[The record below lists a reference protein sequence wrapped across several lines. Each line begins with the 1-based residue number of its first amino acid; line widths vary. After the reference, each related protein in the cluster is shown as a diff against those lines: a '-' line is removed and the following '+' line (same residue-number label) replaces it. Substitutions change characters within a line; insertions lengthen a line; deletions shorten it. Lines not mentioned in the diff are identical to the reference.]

1 MNMIKNTTSICPEC
15 YKVIDATIYEQE
27 GKVYIKKSCPEHG
40 EFIDLYWGDY
50 EQYQRAEHYRHD
62 GVVMKNPRTEE
73 KKGCPYDCGI
83 CPNHKSTT
91 MLGIIDVTN
100 RCNLRCPICFA
111 HAGAAGYLYEPT
123 KQQIKEMMEN
133 LRAND
138 PVKTPSLQFS
148 GGEPTVREDLPE
160 LITMAK
166 DLGFPFV
173 MVDSNGIKMAE
184 SLEYCRE
191 LKKSGLDSVYLQ
203 FDGLTK
209 ELYIAARGFNLLP
222 IKYRAIKNLKE
233 AGFNNIVLVPVLI
246 KGVNDDQV
254 GDIIKFAIENRDCIK
269 AVNFQPISI
278 TGRADKKQREKVRIT
293 IPDLMKLAEEQTQGY
308 LKQSDWFPVPTLQ
321 PLTRFIS
328 EMNQEEE
335 VDFCAHPH
343 CGMGTLLFFDGD
355 EVSPITEHLNVDNV
369 LEDLNDVNEKLEEGK
384 ILRAKLKVVSG
395 IVKNLEFMPLIKYLK
410 DVILYNDYHG
420 VNRIYHKRIFIGAM
434 HFMDPYNFDLERL
447 QHCVIHYAVPDG
459 RIIPFCSM
467 NAIHRNAIEKRFSKP
482 LDMETMT
489 PLYDIE
495 ALNDKIKNEKEMP
508 EKGETS

>member
-1 MNMIKNTTSICPEC
+1 MNEIKYTKSICPEC
-15 YKVIDATIYEQE
+15 YKVIDATIYEKE
-27 GKVYIKKSCPEHG
+27 GKVYIKKTCPEHG
-40 EFIDLYWGDY
+40 EYTDLYWGSYD
-50 EQYQRAEHYRHD
+50 QYIRAENYAHD
-62 GVVMKNPRTEE
+62 GIVMKNPRTEE
-73 KKGCPYDCGI
+73 TQGCPYDCGT

-123 KQQIKEMMEN
+123 VEQIKEMMQN
-133 LRAND
+133 LRNNN
-138 PVKTPSLQFS
+138 PVKTPALQFS

-160 LITMAK
+160 LIEMSK
-166 DLGFPFV
+166 NLGFPFV
-173 MVDSNGIKMAE
+173 MVDSNGLKMAE
-184 SLEYCRE
+184 SPEYCRE
-191 LKKSGLDSVYLQ
+191 LKKSGLNSVYLQ
-203 FDGLTK
+203 FDGLTP
-209 ELYIAARGFNLLP
+209 EPYIKARGLNLLP
-222 IKYRAIKNLKE
+222 AKLEAIKNLKE
-233 AGFNNIVLVPVLI
+233 AGFTNIVLVPVLI
-246 KGVNDDQV
+246 RGVNDNQV
-254 GDIIKFAIENRDCIK
+254 GDIINFAIENRDCIK
-269 AVNFQPISI
+269 GVNFQPVSFS
-278 TGRADKKQREKVRIT
+278 GRIDKTQREAMRIT

-308 LKQSDWFPVPTLQ
+308 LRQDDWFPVSTVE

-328 EMNQEEE
+328 EMKKEEE

-343 CGMGTLLFFDGD
+343 CGMGTLLFIDGD
-355 EVSPITEHLNVDNV
+355 DVNPITRHLNVDNV
-369 LEDLNDVNEKLEEGK
+369 LETLDDVNNKLAEGK

-395 IVKNLEFMPLIKYLK
+395 VVKNLEFKPLIKYLK
-410 DVILYNDYHG
+410 DVILYNDYRG
-420 VNRIYHKRIFIGAM
+420 VNRIYHQRIFIGAM
-434 HFMDPYNFDLERL
+434 HFMDPYNFDLDRL